1 MLRVAV
7 SHFLADFFAYL
18 FQSYHNALRGIY
30 AICSGPLVTPAGCC
44 VSRCHYRPIVLCR
57 PLVLSLHLLVVACCT
72 PLSPLFFALPTC
84 LLVVLASC
92 CLSHCLCCPIML
104 RRLRVLSSCM
114 RGPLALSW
122 RLLVVVCHDA
132 SVTLSSWATLPCLGR
147 PILLCC
153 TLALSSPLSP
163 YYVAP
168 HSYLSSHWWLL
179 HVYLVHGLLLGGGGY
194 EWMTESCLS
203 PFTCVRMS
211 TASAQTMATMMRCLI
226 SCNSLV

>member
-1 MLRVAV
+1 MLWSSHYTCWLLCVA
-7 SHFLADFFAYL
+7 SPLLPYRLAPP
-18 FQSYHNALRGIY
+18 SR
-30 AICSGPLVTPAGCC
+30 PLVAPAGCC
-44 VSRCHYRPIVLCR
+44 MLHPSVPPFFLHCL
-57 PLVLSLHLLVVACCT
+57 LVFLSCWLVVACRIASVALSCYAAFASSRHACVA
-72 PLSPLFFALPTC
+72 LSP
-84 LLVVLASC
+84 S
-92 CLSHCLCCPIML
+92 
-104 RRLRVLSSCM
+104 
-114 RGPLALSW
+114 RG
-122 RLLVVVCHDA
+122 HDS

-153 TLALSSPLSP
+153 TLTLSSPLSP

-168 HSYLSSHWWLL
+168 HSFLSSHWWLL
-179 HVYLVHGLLLGGGGY
+179 HVYLVHGLLLGGGGC